1 MSDPNLQRADG
12 CSIFA
17 TLIVALILLPAFY
30 FIQKAINAEA
40 PPVATQDIT
49 QERINKIKAYEAES
63 VEFSNTINSFYSEQN
78 SSFESVMQQVI
89 DRYETNQSAP

>member
-30 FIQKAINAEA
+30 FIQKAIDAEA
-40 PPVATQDIT
+40 PPVATQDVT
-49 QERINKIKAYEAES
+49 DERINKIKAYEAES
-63 VEFSNTINSFYSEQN
+63 GEFSNTINRFYSEQN
-78 SSFESVMQQVI
+78 SSLESVMQQVI
-89 DRYETNQSAP
+89 DRYETNRTAP

>member
-30 FIQKAINAEA
+30 FIQKAIEAEA
-40 PPVATQDIT
+40 PPVATKDVT
-49 QERINKIKAYEAES
+49 DERIRKIKAYEAES
-63 VEFSNTINSFYSEQN
+63 GEFGNAINSFYSERN
-78 SSFESVMQQVI
+78 SSLESVMQQVV
-89 DRYETNQSAP
+89 DQYETNRTAP